1 MDYLLYW
8 YVVWWVPI
16 QRNSGVCQWCGPIEP
31 FCFSLFGIIEDD
43 DDISLW
49 YSIVPW
55 MIVWYTRFQNLVE
68 TIIIGMVCDCISRV
82 IYSIDS
88 HGRKKQRVFVLWC
101 TLWWCVFDVTT
112 PTGRFVHRHIA
123 ERKVHAGSLSSNLAS
138 YYLPTLFHEWT
149 KKTQN
154 QKPSPNH
161 LAQNGFLASIY
172 NIINQRFAVEKP
184 WFDGSDNSL
193 CKTTGFVTKHS
204 TLEQQH
210 NTKQTKQPIPTRPWR
225 TTSTTTILPI

>member
-101 TLWWCVFDVTT
+101 TLWWCGFDVTT

-123 ERKVHAGSLSSNLAS
+123 ERKVHAG
-138 YYLPTLFHEWT
+138 
-149 KKTQN
+149 
-154 QKPSPNH
+154 
-161 LAQNGFLASIY
+161 GVFLAILLSITY
-172 NIINQRFAVEKP
+172 LRCSTNEPRKHRTKNQVP
-184 WFDGSDNSL
+184 
-193 CKTTGFVTKHS
+193 
-204 TLEQQH
+204 
-210 NTKQTKQPIPTRPWR
+210 
-225 TTSTTTILPI
+225 TILHKTAFWLLYIIL

>member
-1 MDYLLYW
+1 MIFHRSMDDSLVHSIPKPCWKDHYRDGLWLYLARYLFDW
-8 YVVWWVPI
+8 FPRSEKATCFRAVVYTVMMWV
-16 QRNSGVCQWCGPIEP
+16 WC
-31 FCFSLFGIIEDD
+31 D
-43 DDISLW
+43 
-49 YSIVPW
+49 
-55 MIVWYTRFQNLVE
+55 
-68 TIIIGMVCDCISRV
+68 
-82 IYSIDS
+82 DS
-88 HGRKKQRVFVLWC
+88 HGSIC
-101 TLWWCVFDVTT
+101 P
-112 PTGRFVHRHIA
+112 PTHR
-123 ERKVHAGSLSSNLAS
+123 RTQGPCRGSLSSNLAF

-172 NIINQRFAVEKP
+172 NIIINQRFAVEKP

-210 NTKQTKQPIPTRPWR
+210 NTKQTNKQTSKAKQPIPTRPWR